1 MKQMTLKNF
10 APDAPFIAV
19 EAAPRPL
26 GANDVRIAIHAASI
40 NPLDTKQR
48 SGAYAS
54 IANDQAVL
62 GADVAGVITEV
73 GAAVTGFAIGDR
85 VYGCAGGLT
94 GRDGAYATEMAAD
107 FRLIAHAPQSLTLRE
122 AAALPLVAITA
133 WESLVDRA
141 RIKPGDLVLVHGA
154 AGGVG
159 HIGVQLARTMGAIVH
174 TTVSSEAKADIAR
187 NLGAD
192 LAINYRTQTV
202 ADYVA
207 QATGGRGYDVVFDTI
222 GGDNIQPSIEAVG
235 DNGDVVTIV
244 SGGASAD
251 LSNLMPHNASLHV
264 VFMLVPM
271 LRNRDLER
279 HGDILTRL
287 ARLVDGGRLKPLI
300 DPARFTLD
308 DLAAAHDHLTSGKA
322 IGKVVIDT
330 A

>member
-26 GANDVRIAIHAASI
+26 GTNDVRIAIHAASI

-54 IANDQAVL
+54 IVNDQAVL

-133 WESLVDRA
+133 WEALVDRA
-141 RIKPGDLVLVHGA
+141 PVKPGDLVLVHGA

-159 HIGVQLARTMGAIVH
+159 HIGVQLARAMGSIVH
-174 TTVSSEAKADIAR
+174 ATVSSEAKAAIAR
-187 NLGAD
+187 DLGAD
-192 LAINYRTQTV
+192 VAIDYRAQTV

-222 GGDNIQPSIEAVG
+222 GGNNIQPSIEAVG
-235 DNGDVVTIV
+235 DNGNVVTIV

-279 HGDILTRL
+279 HGDILARI
-287 ARLVDGGRLKPLI
+287 ARLVDGGRVKPVV
-300 DPARFTLD
+300 DPARFMLD
-308 DLAAAHDHLTSGKA
+308 DLATAHDHLTSGKA
-322 IGKVVIDT
+322 IGKVVIDV